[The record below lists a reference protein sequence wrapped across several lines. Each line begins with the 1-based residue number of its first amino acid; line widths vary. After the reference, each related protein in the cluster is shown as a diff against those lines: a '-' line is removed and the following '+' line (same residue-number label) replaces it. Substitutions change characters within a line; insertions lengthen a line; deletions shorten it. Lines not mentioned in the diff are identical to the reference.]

1 VIEHPES
8 GPQRDGAYGVNF
20 AFTEEQQELR
30 ATARAFLAE
39 ASKPEAVRAATE
51 SALGYDAK
59 LWAQIGGE
67 LGWTGVVIPEGCGG
81 LGLSWVELVAL
92 QEVIGETLAPGPFF
106 ASVCLAANAIL
117 AAGDPAQQEALLSGI
132 AEGRTRGALALTEAN
147 GRWDADGIATT
158 CTRDGADTVL
168 RGEKRYVIDGATADV
183 IVLAARAPNSS
194 GGSGVSLFALPAS
207 TPGIGR
213 EAVATLDATRRM
225 ATLKL
230 DGVRVPESARLGAE
244 GAAWPALETA
254 LQRAAVA
261 LAAEQL
267 GGAQRALDL
276 AVAYAKQRVQF
287 GRAIGS
293 FQGLKHELADVMV
306 SVEAARS
313 AVYYAGCVAASGGR
327 ELPAAASMA
336 KAAAT
341 EAFSLATATA
351 LQVFGGVGFTW
362 EYDVHLYFKRARS
375 SATLLGDASWHR
387 ERVARAIGL

>member
-1 VIEHPES
+1 M
-8 GPQRDGAYGVNF
+8 NF
-20 AFTEEQQELR
+20 SFTEEQQELR
-30 ATARAFLAE
+30 TTARAFLA
-39 ASKPEAVRAATE
+39 AACKPEAVRAAME
-51 SALGYDAK
+51 SALGYDEK

-67 LGWTGVVIPEGCGG
+67 LGWPAVVIPEAYGG

-92 QEVIGETLAPGPFF
+92 QEVMGEALAPSPFF

-117 AAGDPAQQEALLSGI
+117 AAGDAAQQAALQPGI
-132 AEGRTRGALALTEAN
+132 AEGRTRAALALGEAS
-147 GRWDADGIATT
+147 GRWDADGVAAR
-158 CTRDGADTVL
+158 CERAGADTVL
-168 RGEKRYVIDGATADV
+168 RGEKRYVVDGASAELILV
-183 IVLAARAPNSS
+183 AARAPGSS
-194 GGSGVSLFALPAS
+194 GASGVSLFALPAS
-207 TPGIGR
+207 TPGLER
-213 EAVATLDATRRM
+213 EAVPTLDPTRRLATLRLRD
-225 ATLKL
+225 
-230 DGVRVPESARLGAE
+230 VRVPASARLGAE
-244 GAAWPALETA
+244 GAAWPALDTA

-276 AVAYAKQRVQF
+276 AVAYAKERVQF
-287 GRAIGS
+287 GRPIGS
-293 FQGLKHELADVMV
+293 FQAIKHALADVMV

-313 AVYYAGCVAASGGR
+313 AVYYAGCVAASGGTA
-327 ELPAAASMA
+327 LPAAASMA